1 MNTFKNKIT
10 LCASL
15 AAIVCVSAFNA
26 TAQDATTEDK
36 KIEFGVRLM
45 PTISSFQMQT
55 SDGSTIKGQ
64 ATLGWGGGA
73 FVGYNFTQHVGVQA
87 ELLYFS
93 VSQQNKEGDVTRKVN
108 LRYVNIPLLLSLNT
122 GKSKPVNVNVVVG
135 PQLGVSAG
143 GDVTTSGGNDIT
155 TPDARVVVKTT
166 DVGLAYGA
174 GLDFGLNEARTFRL
188 GIGFRGVYG
197 MFDVSDDSGNYNS
210 NEYLVLDKSHV
221 KTYSAYVGV
230 SILL

>member
-1 MNTFKNKIT
+1 MYAAFAAI
-10 LCASL
+10 LCASAL
-15 AAIVCVSAFNA
+15 SAA
-26 TAQDATTEDK
+26 AQTDAEDK

-55 SDGSTIKGQ
+55 SDGSTVKGQ
-64 ATLGWGGGA
+64 ATIGWGGGA
-73 FVGYNFTQHVGVQA
+73 FAGYNFNQNIGVQA

-93 VSQQNKEGDVTRKVN
+93 VAQQHKEGDVNRKVN

-122 GKSKPVNVNVVVG
+122 GKSKVVNLNVVAG

-143 GDVTTSGGNDIT
+143 SSVTTTGGDEAT
-155 TPDARVVVKTT
+155 RPEAVAVVKTT
-166 DVGLAYGA
+166 DIGFAYGA
-174 GLDFGLNEARTFRL
+174 GVDFGLNEARTFRL
-188 GIGFRGVYG
+188 GLGFRGVYG
-197 MFDVSDDSGNYNS
+197 LFDVSDNSGTTNANS
-210 NEYLVLDKSHV
+210 YLILDKSHV